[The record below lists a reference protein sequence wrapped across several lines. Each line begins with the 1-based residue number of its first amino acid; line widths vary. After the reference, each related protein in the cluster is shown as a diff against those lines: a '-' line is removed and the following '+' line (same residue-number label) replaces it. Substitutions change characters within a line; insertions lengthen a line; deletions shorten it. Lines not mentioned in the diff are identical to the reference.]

1 MTVAGAKRTG
11 DSFYGL
17 TGSSQFNNPAGIF
30 VDTADNLYVADQ
42 FNQRVQ
48 KWASGAV
55 DGVTVA
61 GTEEMGPAPRA
72 FVEPRGISVS
82 VDGFI
87 YVADSKNHR
96 IQKWKS
102 GELFGITVAGGN
114 SEGENSDQLN
124 NPIGLHVDLSGNVYV
139 ADTYNHRIQ
148 KWTPG
153 ATLGITVAGGN
164 GQGDAANQLDNPF
177 GVYVD
182 DSGNVYVADKENHRV
197 QKWEPGAAQGTTI
210 AGGNGEGEADNQ
222 LSFPEDLF
230 MDAFGC
236 IYIADTANG
245 RVQKKEVGDTEW
257 NTIGVGRLIQ
267 ARNVYVSSKMNV
279 YVTDTYNN
287 RVQKYQYFPEI
298 TIPAGETTG
307 DLTITALDDTS
318 STSVS
323 SKTQGKNSDDDTSS
337 TSVSSRRRGKNSDDG
352 DESIVITPISASN
365 GILSAEAAGTTINII
380 ISNESLNLLNFE
392 LDNLISYP
400 NPFDRFHFI
409 DSPIQLK
416 LEIFDVNGRI
426 LLKQNIEV
434 GENKI
439 DLSMLSK
446 GFYIFKYIDQ
456 NRIMSKVIIKK

>member
-1 MTVAGAKRTG
+1 
-11 DSFYGL
+11 
-17 TGSSQFNNPAGIF
+17 
-30 VDTADNLYVADQ
+30 
-42 FNQRVQ
+42 
-48 KWASGAV
+48 
-55 DGVTVA
+55 
-61 GTEEMGPAPRA
+61 
-72 FVEPRGISVS
+72 
-82 VDGFI
+82 
-87 YVADSKNHR
+87 
-96 IQKWKS
+96 
-102 GELFGITVAGGN
+102 
-114 SEGENSDQLN
+114 
-124 NPIGLHVDLSGNVYV
+124 
-139 ADTYNHRIQ
+139 
-148 KWTPG
+148 
-153 ATLGITVAGGN
+153 
-164 GQGDAANQLDNPF
+164 
-177 GVYVD
+177 
-182 DSGNVYVADKENHRV
+182 
-197 QKWEPGAAQGTTI
+197 
-210 AGGNGEGEADNQ
+210 
-222 LSFPEDLF
+222 

-257 NTIGVGRLIQ
+257 NTIGVGRLSQ